1 MSHQV
6 NIGGA
11 VLYQIMSNGV
21 MLALRTLLL
30 EGVDI
35 AGEDNRKTGLYGFK
49 SSLGVRQSLKF
60 WIPHQ
65 TASPLEQKRRL
76 S

>member
-1 MSHQV
+1 
-6 NIGGA
+6 
-11 VLYQIMSNGV
+11 

-60 WIPHQ
+60 WITHQ